1 MSDNTSWA
9 VTRPTGWR
17 AFLVVLASLLA
28 VLFLVVA
35 GFRVFSAVTLP
46 SSHHAASATQD
57 RADAVTMAARTATVA
72 FLDVDYRDMAPRVQ
86 RVLALSTG
94 SFRAQYRGTSS
105 TLTAA
110 ATQGKAISSG
120 VVRAI
125 GIDRMTATTAVVHV
139 AADGSVS
146 NLAIQQAQ
154 SAGKTVESQRA
165 YRFQLTFTRVGDSW
179 LLSDLQ
185 FVS

>member
-1 MSDNTSWA
+1 MSDNTAWT

-17 AFLVVLASLLA
+17 TFVVVVASLLG

-35 GFRVFSAVTLP
+35 GFRVFSAQSLP
-46 SSHHAASATQD
+46 SSDREATSSQA
-57 RADAVTMAARTATVA
+57 RADAITTAARAATVA

-86 RVLALSTG
+86 RMLALSTG
-94 SFRAQYRGTSS
+94 SFRAQYRGSS
-105 TLTAA
+105 ATLTAT
-110 ATQGKAISSG
+110 ATEGKAISSG

-125 GIDRMTATTAVVHV
+125 GIDRMTPTTAVVHV

-154 SAGKTVESQRA
+154 SAGKTVENQRA